1 MDDND
6 DELTS
11 RLPQSVNDNL
21 GTIAEYYAR
30 HEENKTRAQAVVEK
44 MSDFLGSPGYVAAN
58 VVFIVCWIILNLAAS
73 KLGFD
78 QFDEPPFF
86 WLQGFVSLNAFIIS
100 TTVLIRQNRMSLLA
114 EHNAHLD
121 LQISLLSE
129 EKTSKIIA
137 MLEEIRRDSP
147 TLPDKVDPEADE
159 LSQSADTSTVLAAI
173 ERDHEHDRKHSAS

>member
-1 MDDND
+1 MGEHD

-30 HEENKTRAQAVVEK
+30 HEEQVSRAQAFVEK
-44 MSDFLGSPGYVAAN
+44 MSVFLGSPGYVAAN
-58 VVFIVCWIILNLAAS
+58 VVFIVGWIILNLAAPA
-73 KLGFD
+73 LGID

-100 TTVLIRQNRMSLLA
+100 TTVLIRQNRMSILA

-137 MLEEIRRDSP
+137 MLEDIRRDSP
-147 TLPDKVDPEADE
+147 TLPDKVDAEAEE
-159 LSQSADTSTVLAAI
+159 LSHSADTSTVLEAI
-173 ERDHEHDRKHSAS
+173 ERDQQRNHQHPPA